1 MVDFSADL
9 PEVTEDWDQAAA
21 ATLVAIGARIRN
33 RRVAHMLTLQEL
45 GELTGLSASMLSL
58 VERGKTSPS
67 IGTLVS
73 IASALNV
80 HMSDLVS
87 DDGQGEPDPVSRSAD
102 QAVFKTPGGVLR
114 RVLRDDRPRGIEVA
128 INEYSPGGA
137 SADWALRHDGY
148 EYGVVIDG
156 RLRVQIGDESYEL
169 EPGDLISYPSTRPHR
184 ISNAGRK
191 PARALWVNFHL
202 GE

>member
-1 MVDFSADL
+1 MVESTTDP
-9 PEVTEDWDQAAA
+9 PETPENWDQAAA

-33 RRVAHMLTLQEL
+33 RRVAQTLTLQEL
-45 GELTGLSASMLSL
+45 GEMTGLSASMLSL

-102 QAVFKTPGGVLR
+102 QAVFKTPSGVLR
-114 RVLRDDRPRGIEVA
+114 RVLRDDRQRGIEVA
-128 INEYSPGGA
+128 INEYTPGGA

-156 RLRVQIGDESYEL
+156 RLRVQIGDDAYEL

-184 ISNAGRK
+184 ILNAGRRT
-191 PARALWVNFHL
+191 ARAVWVNFHL
-202 GE
+202 TE